1 MTIDPMHDYRAFLF
15 CREAAEDFA
24 LAYDKAPNDDCTV
37 FYRERGIDKLR
48 KLAAHL
54 GFELVSVEAK
64 KEAA

>member
-1 MTIDPMHDYRAFLF
+1 MSIDSMYDYRAYLL
-15 CREAAEDFA
+15 CREAAEDFV
-24 LAYDKAPNDDCTV
+24 LAYAKAPNDDYAA
-37 FYRERGIDKLR
+37 FYRERGIEELR